1 MQPLEQPIAIMEKA
15 YKNLGYVLLLLIPLT
30 GIAFYKTYFNQFPG
44 FAFEENITPYIH
56 LHAFIASVWIAML
69 IAQPL
74 LIRNKKMAWHRK
86 IGRLSYVVF
95 PLLLLSFL
103 PQMIR
108 LAHSEH
114 PEFLFFP
121 LGDSVLLVLF
131 YALAIYYRKNPPQA
145 YAVYDRHGHRVFG
158 PDYWPHRAFGV
169 GAVGGFYPEPAIRA
183 DLLHPDRPD
192 FVRPQAWKEFSA
204 LPLDRVGMGL
214 PHGWLLSGFLKAKSR
229 ATKLYARLYNK
240 QWQATCLPS

>member
-131 YALAIYYRKNPPQA
+131 YALAIYYRKNPPRHMRYMIGTAIVFLGPTIGRIGPLVLGLSEGFTQNLQYGLIFSILIA
-145 YAVYDRHGHRVFG
+145 LILSDRRHGKNFRPYLWIGLGWVF
-158 PDYWPHRAFGV
+158 HMV
-169 GAVGGFYPEPAIRA
+169 GYYLVF
-183 DLLHPDRPD
+183 
-192 FVRPQAWKEFSA
+192 
-204 LPLDRVGMGL
+204 
-214 PHGWLLSGFLKAKSR
+214 
-229 ATKLYARLYNK
+229 
-240 QWQATCLPS
+240 